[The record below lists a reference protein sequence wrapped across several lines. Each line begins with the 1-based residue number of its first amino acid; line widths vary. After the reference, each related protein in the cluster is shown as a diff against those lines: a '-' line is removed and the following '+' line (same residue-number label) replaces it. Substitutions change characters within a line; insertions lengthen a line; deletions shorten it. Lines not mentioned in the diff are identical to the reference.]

1 MQMGESLGELN
12 RRIATLG
19 ADRTTGASGILA
31 MALEILAAAKAADID
46 RREVTE
52 ALCRAQPTMASV
64 WNASAA
70 ALSDDPARLTQFAER
85 VRRAPEA
92 IARYAAGLF
101 ADDERPLHVVS
112 VSCSGSVVVAIN
124 AIRAARPVRVSC
136 SESRPALE
144 GRRLA
149 AELAASGIPVSF
161 FTDAAIANALSPAD
175 FAANLAAAHARGG
188 DHVVLVGAD
197 AIAPTWFLNK
207 AGTRMLSAAAT
218 QQGVPVYVVASRD
231 KFVGR
236 DLAARLVIRSGEPAE
251 VWDSP
256 PESVDVRNPYF
267 ELIPLDLVTAVISD
281 VGILGTG
288 MIPDVCEH

>member
-1 MQMGESLGELN
+1 MQMQEIPSELN
-12 RRIATLG
+12 RRIAALA
-19 ADRTTGASGILA
+19 ADRTTGASGILSK
-31 MALEILAAAKAADID
+31 ALEILTAARVADID
-46 RREVTE
+46 LRPV
-52 ALCRAQPTMASV
+52 ADGLCLAQPTMASV

-70 ALSDDPARLTQFAER
+70 ALSENPDRLTQFAER

-92 IARYAAGLF
+92 IARYAATLF
-101 ADDERPLHVVS
+101 SDDASERPLHVVS
-112 VSCSGSVVVAIN
+112 VSCSGSVVVAIK
-124 AIRAARPVRVSC
+124 AIRTARAVRVSC

-149 AELAASGIPVSF
+149 AELAAAGIPVTCFS
-161 FTDAAIANALSPAD
+161 DAAIANALSTADADVPPAT
-175 FAANLAAAHARGG
+175 GG
-188 DHVVLVGAD
+188 ADVVLVGAD

-207 AGTRMLSAAAT
+207 AGTRMLAAAAT

-251 VWDSP
+251 VWGSP
-256 PESVDVRNPYF
+256 PAGVEVRNPYF

-281 VGILGTG
+281 AGILGTG
-288 MIPDVCEH
+288 MVPDVCEH